1 MEGPPPAVVSA
12 YVPVLGPQFC
22 FPNHADL
29 TVTKTPITLSGG
41 DFVVTD
47 SNGGVVFKVQG
58 RAMRV
63 RDRRVLVDAVGNP
76 ILTMKE
82 KIISLSPPLR
92 GHLFPSLFCQRGT
105 HPKLFLLHCFSSGI
119 SSLHRLE
126 ASQLM
131 ALKSFQ
137 QEKGLGLRTLH
148 KRWQVYR
155 GDSTESKEL
164 LFSVKRSS
172 FLQVQTELHVF
183 MAQHSRED
191 VCDFKVFGNYSDRMC
206 TVSLANSSAAIA
218 QMSRKYTVT
227 NLLLRKD
234 TFKVTVL
241 PNVDCAFITAL
252 IVILDEITDHK

>member
-12 YVPVLGPQFC
+12 YVPVLGSQFC
-22 FPNHADL
+22 FPNHVDL
-29 TVTKTPITLSGG
+29 TVTKRPISLSGG

-47 SNGGVVFKVQG
+47 SDGGVVFKVKG
-58 RAMRV
+58 RAIRV

-82 KIISLSPPLR
+82 KLW
-92 GHLFPSLFCQRGT
+92 
-105 HPKLFLLHCFSSGI
+105 
-119 SSLHRLE
+119 
-126 ASQLM
+126 
-131 ALKSFQ
+131 
-137 QEKGLGLRTLH
+137 TLH

-155 GDSTESKEL
+155 GDSIESKDL

-172 FLQVQTELHVF
+172 FLQVLTELHVF

-218 QMSRKYTVT
+218 QMSRKYTMT
-227 NLLLRKD
+227 NLLLPKD
-234 TFKVTVL
+234 TFKVTVF
-241 PNVDCAFITAL
+241 PNVGCAFITAL
-252 IVILDEITDHK
+252 IVILDEITKK